1 MFPSYREKE
10 KNEAAATRALA
21 KWRDLP
27 AKVLLPH
34 RMHLLRLLEVF
45 YRISV
50 CIHAKGIPQQLI
62 HPTQERRPF
71 PERRPIPV
79 DHSSESCL
87 PRFNRSVAFSPG

>member
-34 RMHLLRLLEVF
+34 GMHLLRLLEVF

-50 CIHAKGIPQQLI
+50 CIHAKGIPQQSA
-62 HPTQERRPF
+62 PTDPSNTGKT
-71 PERRPIPV
+71 PV
-79 DHSSESCL
+79 
-87 PRFNRSVAFSPG
+87 P